1 LPPFPRQT
9 ALSSEGGQQR
19 RLPKGGTTMKS
30 DIRTFVLPAGA
41 VVSKRPMNP
50 EEFSAMNCYEQLQ
63 ELSYLY
69 LEGVGDNFESDFLLA
84 NMRIEGDPD
93 AQHDYSNRDSE
104 TGLESFL
111 NCLADEVRKDL
122 G

>member
-1 LPPFPRQT
+1 
-9 ALSSEGGQQR
+9 
-19 RLPKGGTTMKS
+19 MKS
-30 DIRTFVLPAGA
+30 DIRTFVLPAGVA
-41 VVSKRPMNP
+41 ASKRPMNP

-69 LEGVGDNFESDFLLA
+69 LEGVGDNFESEFLLA
-84 NMRIEGDPD
+84 NMLVDHG
-93 AQHDYSNRDSE
+93 AQYDYSNRDSE

-111 NCLADEVRKDL
+111 NLAEEVREDL

>member
-1 LPPFPRQT
+1 
-9 ALSSEGGQQR
+9 
-19 RLPKGGTTMKS
+19 MKS

-69 LEGVGDNFESDFLLA
+69 LEGVGDNFESDFLPAICSSKAILMPSTTIGIA
-84 NMRIEGDPD
+84 TLKP
-93 AQHDYSNRDSE
+93 AWSHS
-104 TGLESFL
+104 
-111 NCLADEVRKDL
+111 
-122 G
+122 